1 MDPFHCLVQS
11 HHSLES
17 SRAKHSDF
25 RAPVSPSVVMEG
37 KTCLCQ
43 PCVPVGSE
51 TSACLVFLES
61 SSRAAPLQGSWP
73 GWGRP
78 QGRWHC
84 VPGPFVTVGTVG
96 RNVAVCHRALCNTA
110 GWVLVAT
117 VSRGGNGTGW
127 CCKEA
132 LCSHLVPCCPQTLT
146 IFFPCAL
153 RDRSRWDRGET
164 LQHGLEKKED
174 AEPDIPL
181 TTRPTLTSHPLRAW
195 QT

>member
-1 MDPFHCLVQS
+1 
-11 HHSLES
+11 
-17 SRAKHSDF
+17 
-25 RAPVSPSVVMEG
+25 MEG

-96 RNVAVCHRALCNTA
+96 RNVAVCHRALCNTPGHSRLGAA
-110 GWVLVAT
+110 GHSVQRRQWDRVVLQ
-117 VSRGGNGTGW
+117 GGPVQPPCSLLSPDLNHFFFHVPLGTDIGGTG
-127 CCKEA
+127 E
-132 LCSHLVPCCPQTLT
+132 
-146 IFFPCAL
+146 
-153 RDRSRWDRGET
+153 
-164 LQHGLEKKED
+164 
-174 AEPDIPL
+174 
-181 TTRPTLTSHPLRAW
+181 RPSSMAWRRRRMQNLTSH
-195 QT
+195 